1 MQFLDLTAQYKS
13 IKKEINK
20 AVNKVLGNAH
30 FILGEEVTELEKEVA
45 AHCGTQY
52 AVGVNSGTDAL
63 LLALM
68 ALDIGPGDEV
78 ITTPFTFFATA
89 EVIAVRGAK
98 PIFVDIDPK
107 TFNIDTDKIEEKITA
122 KTKAII
128 PVHLYGQP
136 CEMDKIME
144 IAKKHKLYVIED
156 CAQAIGAK
164 YKGKNVGSFGEFGC
178 LSFFPSKNLGAY
190 GDGGM
195 VLTNN
200 EKLAEKI
207 KMLRQHGSRKKYYHE
222 TLGVNS
228 RLDALQA
235 AILRVKLKYL
245 NKWEKGRQQKAK
257 KYNQNLAKIKGI
269 SIPYLAENNEHVY
282 HQYTIRAQ
290 KRDELQ
296 QYLTQN
302 NIPSVIYYPV
312 PLHLQPV
319 FKNLGFKEGDLPET
333 EKAGKEVLSLPIYP
347 ELPEKNQKFIIEK
360 IKEYYKKN

>member
-20 AVNKVLGNAH
+20 AVSKILGNAH

-45 AHCGTQY
+45 AHCKTQY
-52 AVGVNSGTDAL
+52 AIGVNSGTDAL

-68 ALDIGPGDEV
+68 ALEIGPGDEV

-98 PIFVDIDPK
+98 PIFIDIDPK
-107 TFNIDTDKIEEKITA
+107 TFNIDVDKIEEKITA

-257 KYNQNLAKIKGI
+257 KYNQSLAKIKGI
-269 SIPYLAENNEHVY
+269 SVPYLAKNNEHVY

-296 QYLTQN
+296 QYLIKN

-319 FKNLGFKEGDLPET
+319 FKHLGHKEGDLPET
-333 EKAGKEVLSLPIYP
+333 EKAGREVLSLPIYP
-347 ELPEKNQKFIIEK
+347 ELPEKNQNFIIEK